1 MMYRA
6 PRPLPS
12 SGRRA
17 PVSRPPALSVPE
29 RPTALRPGCAA
40 KHYSGTSGKQAC
52 LSGTSVFTGLAEIE
66 PTMQLGS
73 RTDVMIATLYVPLS
87 IPDSNSLPSVIRVE
101 ACTCCACAKRWPGST
116 SNLVRCPACLKI
128 QGGVSASRAVCDS
141 HRWLT
146 SSINAA

>member
-1 MMYRA
+1 
-6 PRPLPS
+6 
-12 SGRRA
+12 
-17 PVSRPPALSVPE
+17 
-29 RPTALRPGCAA
+29 
-40 KHYSGTSGKQAC
+40 
-52 LSGTSVFTGLAEIE
+52 
-66 PTMQLGS
+66 
-73 RTDVMIATLYVPLS
+73 LYVPLS